1 MEQQFAGW
9 RKKFFV
15 IWTGQGISTLTSSIV
30 QMAIIW
36 YITGKTK
43 SAAVLSFAT
52 LAGFLPQAVLGMFI
66 GVLIDQHDRKKIMI
80 CSDLVMSSACVA
92 LAVSGIWG
100 DIPIWLIFIVL
111 FVRSIGNAFYAP
123 SLQAIMPSILPKDQL
138 TKYAG
143 YSQSFESASMIAS
156 PAIAAVLYSM
166 FPLKAILMLDVLGAF
181 FAVGT
186 LAAAAADTTAA
197 AADSSAAADA
207 ATEAAKAATGEG
219 KKVGV
224 AMPTQSS
231 ERWIN
236 DGANMKKQLEALG
249 YEVDLQYAED
259 DVQMQVSQIE
269 NMIASGV
276 NCLVIASIDSSALV
290 NVEEQAKNA
299 GIPIIA
305 YDRLL
310 MDTDAVSYYATFDN
324 KGVGTAIG
332 NYIKE
337 AKDLDAAKA
346 AGESYTIEFFMGSPD
361 DNNALFLYNGLMEVL
376 QPYLDDG
383 TLVCKS
389 GRTSF
394 EDTCILRWSQE
405 TAQQNCENY
414 LTGFYADEKL
424 DICASAFDG
433 FAYGCKAALE
443 GAGYKVGEDWPLI
456 TGQDAE
462 LMAVKNII
470 SGYQTATI
478 YKDTRLL
485 AEKCVTMV
493 QAVLEGAEPEI
504 NDTEQYNNGK
514 VVVPAYLCTPVAV
527 DKDNYKEI
535 IVDGGYYTEEQLAQ

>member
-1 MEQQFAGW
+1 M
-9 RKKFFV
+9 K
-15 IWTGQGISTLTSSIV
+15 
-30 QMAIIW
+30 
-36 YITGKTK
+36 
-43 SAAVLSFAT
+43 
-52 LAGFLPQAVLGMFI
+52 
-66 GVLIDQHDRKKIMI
+66 KKI
-80 CSDLVMSSACVA
+80 
-92 LAVSGIWG
+92 
-100 DIPIWLIFIVL
+100 
-111 FVRSIGNAFYAP
+111 
-123 SLQAIMPSILPKDQL
+123 
-138 TKYAG
+138 
-143 YSQSFESASMIAS
+143 
-156 PAIAAVLYSM
+156 
-166 FPLKAILMLDVLGAF
+166 LGALLSV
-181 FAVGT
+181 AMVATMLVGCGT
-186 LAAAAADTTAA
+186 NQASAPADDA
-197 AADSSAAADA
+197 A
-207 ATEAAKAATGEG
+207 ATEDTADDAAPADDAADDAAPAAEANG

-236 DGANMKKQLEALG
+236 DGANMKEQLEALG

-290 NVEEQAKNA
+290 NVEAQAKEA

-332 NYIKE
+332 KYIEEK
-337 AKDLDAAKA
+337 KDLANTS
-346 AGESYTIEFFMGSPD
+346 ETYTIEFFMGSPD
-361 DNNALFLYNGLMEVL
+361 DNNAHMLYAGLMEVL
-376 QPYLDDG
+376 QPYLDNG

-394 EDTCILRWSQE
+394 DDTCILRWSQE

-414 LTGFYADEKL
+414 LTGFYADEDL
-424 DICASAFDG
+424 DICATAFDG

-443 GAGYKVGEDWPLI
+443 GAGYTEENWPMI

-462 LMAVKNII
+462 LMATKNII
-470 SGYQTATI
+470 SGKQTMSI

-485 AEKCVTMV
+485 ASKCVTMV

-504 NDTEQYNNGK
+504 NDTEQYDNGK
-514 VVVPAYLCTPVAV
+514 IVVPSYLCTPVAV
-527 DKDNYKEI
+527 DKDNYQEI
-535 IVDGGYYTEEQLAQ
+535 IVDGGYYTEEQLAE

>member
-1 MEQQFAGW
+1 MK
-9 RKKFFV
+9 RRILSV
-15 IWTGQGISTLTSSIV
+15 I
-30 QMAIIW
+30 
-36 YITGKTK
+36 
-43 SAAVLSFAT
+43 
-52 LAGFLPQAVLGMFI
+52 LGTI
-66 GVLIDQHDRKKIMI
+66 
-80 CSDLVMSSACVA
+80 
-92 LAVSGIWG
+92 
-100 DIPIWLIFIVL
+100 
-111 FVRSIGNAFYAP
+111 
-123 SLQAIMPSILPKDQL
+123 
-138 TKYAG
+138 
-143 YSQSFESASMIAS
+143 
-156 PAIAAVLYSM
+156 
-166 FPLKAILMLDVLGAF
+166 
-181 FAVGT
+181 
-186 LAAAAADTTAA
+186 LAAASLSGCGGSKAASTTAA
-197 AADSSAAADA
+197 VEEEATTAPKSEEATKGAV
-207 ATEAAKAATGEG
+207 TEAAKAAG
-219 KKVGV
+219 KGGKVGV

-276 NCLVIASIDSSALV
+276 KCLVIASIDSSALV

-332 NYIKE
+332 QYIKDT
-337 AKDLDAAKA
+337 KQLDKAKA
-346 AGESYTIEFFMGSPD
+346 EGKSYTIEFFMGSPD

-376 QPYLDDG
+376 KPYLDDG
-383 TLVCKS
+383 TLVCES

-414 LTGFYADEKL
+414 LTGFYADKKL
-424 DICASAFDG
+424 DIAATAFDG

-443 GAGYKVGEDWPLI
+443 GAGYKVGVDWPLV

-462 LMAVKNII
+462 LMATKNII
-470 SGYQTATI
+470 SGYQTMSI

-504 NDTEQYNNGK
+504 NDTKQYNNGK
-514 VVVPAYLCTPVAV
+514 IVVPSYLCTPVAV
-527 DKDNYKEI
+527 DKDNYKRI
-535 IVDGGYYTEEQLAQ
+535 IIDGGYYTEEQLSK